1 MQIVCHTSEEGRRD
15 QRPAVEDILKCR
27 HRSVTNIKWEVL
39 RHFVL
44 LQCHVFDYA
53 LILVSNLLRGT
64 TFWSGQALVPSNKAS
79 TSGSGLASFESNQPW
94 QRYATCKDMA
104 GGSRKRQATQATSTK
119 RIEPTLNQLHLPCE
133 VSHCKARCHGGSQ
146 YSARSQFS
154 RCICK
159 RTIRECA

>member
-1 MQIVCHTSEEGRRD
+1 MVWPKHLDIDRYINIRYTSRCQRPKTLCIYIYILYASICFDVIMQIVCHTSEEGRRD

-104 GGSRKRQATQATSTK
+104 GGSRKRQAT
-119 RIEPTLNQLHLPCE
+119 
-133 VSHCKARCHGGSQ
+133 
-146 YSARSQFS
+146 
-154 RCICK
+154 
-159 RTIRECA
+159 